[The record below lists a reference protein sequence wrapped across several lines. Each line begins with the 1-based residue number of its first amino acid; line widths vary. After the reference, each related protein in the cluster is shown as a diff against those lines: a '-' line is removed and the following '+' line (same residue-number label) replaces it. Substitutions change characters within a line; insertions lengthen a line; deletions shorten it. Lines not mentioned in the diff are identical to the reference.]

1 MTETTTIFRHLRPLR
16 FDKSRGQAVPV
27 QGQGGV
33 SFALRPVALGTYDFW
48 VTYVP
53 EGNTLTA
60 RAATVALRR
69 SIERGVVP
77 RGQLNLDT
85 RPLLEQLADGVL
97 NHRELPSE
105 VAALIAKILVNN
117 DEVLSLAKEW
127 REKVTATAKETYSES
142 N

>member
-1 MTETTTIFRHLRPLR
+1 MAP
-16 FDKSRGQAVPV
+16 A
-27 QGQGGV
+27 
-33 SFALRPVALGTYDFW
+33 TYDFW

-69 SIERGVVP
+69 SIDRGVVP
-77 RGQLNLDT
+77 RGQLRLDS
-85 RPLLEQLADGVL
+85 RPLLEQLADAVL

-117 DEVLSLAKEW
+117 DEVMATAKEW
-127 REKVTATAKETYSES
+127 RDKVMTTAKEAYSADY
-142 N
+142 